1 MTTSDKTHIPRP
13 AIRRNSASGRSLLD
27 RLEPYGLLSPAL
39 IVLALLFL
47 FPTLYNVYLSFREL
61 SLFQLNTGGQYIGLD
76 NYLAILRDSDTG
88 LILLNTTFWLT
99 LVTVV
104 IRVVL
109 GVGLALLLN
118 AEVLRRWRL
127 SGVAT
132 TLMLIP
138 WTIAPVV
145 TVAVWQW
152 MMHPRYGA
160 LNHIM
165 LDLRLIDQG
174 IPFMVNIST
183 VWWAVILMI
192 VWRELPFTAISV
204 LAALQSIPGDL
215 YEAARM
221 DGGNRLQIFRF
232 ITLPLLRP
240 TLAIITMLTTLWT
253 FNNFVYVWLAT
264 RGGPGNYTQ
273 VLATQ
278 IYTEAFVDYRLGY
291 GSALGVMMSV
301 LMLFFSIIYFLTVF
315 RRSVGR
321 TS

>member
-13 AIRRNSASGRSLLD
+13 AIRRNSASGRSLFD

-183 VWWAVILMI
+183 VWWAVIIMI

-221 DGGNRLQIFRF
+221 DGGNRFQIFRF